1 MNELNLPDYEIE
13 QYWNSYKKS
22 IINFYNQN
30 KQFVNCPIYDWCINL
45 NNLQKQEKYIEIEYY
60 IREYISIYAID
71 LIKICDLYHINILV
85 TNIKRWNKIT
95 EKYKISISKSKY
107 YNFVFLLIDIIY
119 SFRNDIDNLSNIK
132 KCFINVEDIINNN
145 NYKVLVKLSID
156 INKPSIID
164 KLLKYD
170 NSIYLIIEELY
181 DLPHN
186 SIKNF
191 SSKKIFKILN

>member
-1 MNELNLPDYEIE
+1 MNKLNTPDYEIE
-13 QYWNSYKKS
+13 QFWFRYKKS

-30 KQFVNCPIYDWCINL
+30 NQFLNCPINNWCVNL
-45 NNLQKQEKYIEIEYY
+45 NNLQKEQKYKEIEHF

-71 LIKICDLYHINILV
+71 LIKECDLYHINILV

-95 EKYKISISKSKY
+95 EKYKINFTKSKY

-119 SFRNDIDNLSNIK
+119 SFRNDIDNLPNIK
-132 KCFINVEDIINNN
+132 NCFRNIDQIISNND
-145 NYKVLVKLSID
+145 YKVLIKLSIN

>member
-186 SIKNF
+186 SIKNL